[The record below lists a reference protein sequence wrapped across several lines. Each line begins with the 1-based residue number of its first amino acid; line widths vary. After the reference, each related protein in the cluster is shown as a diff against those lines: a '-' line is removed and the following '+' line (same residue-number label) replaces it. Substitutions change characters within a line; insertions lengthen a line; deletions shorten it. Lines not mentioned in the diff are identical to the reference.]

1 MATTKF
7 EVGEKDAAVVLRS
20 KGESVTLEVMMP
32 KGAEDG
38 NVTQVEMCAL
48 YLAWAM
54 EQDDVRSRY
63 MHDMETQRASKKE
76 AKK

>member
-1 MATTKF
+1 
-7 EVGEKDAAVVLRS
+7 
-20 KGESVTLEVMMP
+20 MP
-32 KGAEDG
+32 KAAEDG

-63 MHDMETQRASKKE
+63 MHDMETKRASKKE